1 MCRADWHL
9 SVWGWREKYTVD
21 VVGCFQKR
29 CSIWCAI
36 YLLLSSAGVCT
47 NNKALEIAPSVG
59 RRPSQGVYRT
69 LWPFSTFP
77 CVPTHNT
84 IGGRRRWSHGRW
96 ILLDIYIRMSS
107 LQYSALSAFG
117 ETIRVPMACFFKSE
131 SMCERFAKTIKHVLI
146 TKRHTT
152 LRMYKYRSTDKCDTS
167 FRQNAI
173 ILENTPTDHTE

>member
-1 MCRADWHL
+1 MSTLAAAQAVCVEL
-9 SVWGWREKYTVD
+9 TGIFLCGGGEKSIPSTWL
-21 VVGCFQKR
+21 VVFKSAAVFG
-29 CSIWCAI
+29 AL

-117 ETIRVPMACFFKSE
+117 ETIRVPMACFFLK
-131 SMCERFAKTIKHVLI
+131 
-146 TKRHTT
+146 
-152 LRMYKYRSTDKCDTS
+152 
-167 FRQNAI
+167 
-173 ILENTPTDHTE
+173 